1 MLRDTLQDIR
11 VIDFSHI
18 VAGPVCGMLLGDM
31 GADVVKVESPDG
43 ELGRAIGPPW
53 LHGESVV
60 SLSVNRNKRGL
71 AVDLRHQSARDA
83 VLKMAACAD
92 VIVESFRPGVMERL
106 GLGYDAVAKLNP
118 GVVYCSISAYGQS
131 GAQRHMPGVDGVIQ
145 ATTGLMSTLGTAGS
159 PPSKVPVPIADMA
172 TGYLATIGILAA
184 LRKAER
190 TGQGQHI
197 DISLYNATLMLQQV
211 GLAFFLANG
220 DEPQK
225 TGSAAPYASPN
236 EAFPTLD
243 GWIMVAAYQPERWRR
258 LCTLLGRPELLEDP
272 RFVSNAQRVYNRAAL
287 NELLSESFKMQATH
301 SWMEQL
307 EAVDIL
313 CAPIASYGE
322 VTGSPQYRHSGVET
336 SVIHPVAGI
345 VRMPG
350 FALGDAETRNALHMP
365 PPRVG
370 EHSTRILSEYGLT
383 ANEIAALVSSGAVSQ
398 AAAVAG
404 DDLPAASS
412 SIQPSACAPALHH
425 D

>member
-1 MLRDTLQDIR
+1 MLRDTLQGIR
-11 VIDFSHI
+11 VIDFSHV
-18 VAGPVCGMLLGDM
+18 VAGPVCGMMLGDM
-31 GADVVKVESPDG
+31 GANVVKVESPDG

-53 LHGESVV
+53 LNGESVV
-60 SLSVNRNKRGL
+60 YLSVNRNKRGL
-71 AVDLRHQSARDA
+71 AVDLRHQGAREA
-83 VLKMAACAD
+83 VMKMAACAD
-92 VIVESFRPGVMERL
+92 VIVESFRPGVMARL
-106 GLGYDAVAKLNP
+106 GLDYAAVAKLNP

-131 GAQRHMPGVDGVIQ
+131 GAQRHRPGVDGVIQ
-145 ATTGLMSTLGTAGS
+145 AATGLMSTLGTAGS

-211 GLAFFLANG
+211 GLASFFASG

-225 TGSAAPYASPN
+225 AGSAAPYASPN

-258 LCTLLGRPELLEDP
+258 LCALLRRPELLEDP
-272 RFVSNAQRVYNRAAL
+272 RFASNAQRVYNRAAL
-287 NELLSESFKMQATH
+287 NELLSESFKMQSTAG
-301 SWMEQL
+301 WMEQL
-307 EAVDIL
+307 EAADIL

-322 VTGSPQYRHSGVET
+322 VTSSLQYRHSGVET
-336 SVIHPVAGI
+336 SVVHPVAGI

-350 FALGDAETRNALHMP
+350 FALGDAESSSAPHKP

-383 ANEIAALVSSGAVSQ
+383 AHEIAALVSCGAVGQ
-398 AAAVAG
+398 AAAMDRDAQNE
-404 DDLPAASS
+404 PSPS
-412 SIQPSACAPALHH
+412 FQPSAPGPAIVN

>member
-1 MLRDTLQDIR
+1 MLRDTLQGIR
-11 VIDFSHI
+11 VIDFSHV
-18 VAGPVCGMLLGDM
+18 VAGPVCGMMLADM
-31 GADVVKVESPDG
+31 GADVAKVESPDG

-60 SLSVNRNKRGL
+60 FLSVNRNKRGL
-71 AVDLRHQSARDA
+71 AVDLRDPAARAA
-83 VLKMAACAD
+83 VMKMAAGAH

-106 GLGYDAVAKLNP
+106 GLDYAAVAKRNP

-145 ATTGLMSTLGTAGS
+145 AATGLMSTLGTSGS

-172 TGYLATIGILAA
+172 TGYLATVGIVAA

-211 GLAFFLANG
+211 GLASFLASG

-236 EAFPTLD
+236 EAFPTSD

-258 LCTLLGRPELLEDP
+258 LCELLRRSDLFEDP
-272 RFVSNAQRVYNRAAL
+272 RFATNAQRVHNRTVL
-287 NELLSESFKMQATH
+287 NELLSESFKTQPTLG
-301 SWMEQL
+301 WMEQL

-322 VTGSPQYRHSGVET
+322 VTRSLQYRQSGVET
-336 SVIHPVAGI
+336 SVVHPVAGI

-350 FALGDAETRNALHMP
+350 FALGDPQTSRAPHLP
-365 PPRVG
+365 PPRIG
-370 EHSTRILSEYGLT
+370 EHSARILGEYGL
-383 ANEIAALVSSGAVSQ
+383 AADEIAALISRGAVSQ
-398 AAAVAG
+398 AAAC
-404 DDLPAASS
+404 DDLRPSS
-412 SIQPSACAPALHH
+412 SSPQPSGSAPAIHH